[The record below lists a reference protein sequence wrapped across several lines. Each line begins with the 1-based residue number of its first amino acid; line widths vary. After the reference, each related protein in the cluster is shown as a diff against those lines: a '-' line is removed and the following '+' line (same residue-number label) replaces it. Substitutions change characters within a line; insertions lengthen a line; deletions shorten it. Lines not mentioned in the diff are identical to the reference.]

1 MPYFVYLIIT
11 EDKNKKSSSYVGYT
25 GNIKKRL
32 NLHNSGKGAKFTRGK
47 KWKLVYYEKYDSKSD
62 AMKAEF
68 KLKKNYKNRKKLLK
82 IYENFYFTS
91 I

>member
-62 AMKAEF
+62 AMKNEYR
-68 KLKKNYKNRKKLLK
+68 LKKDYILRKKLIK
-82 IYENFYFTS
+82 NK
-91 I
+91 